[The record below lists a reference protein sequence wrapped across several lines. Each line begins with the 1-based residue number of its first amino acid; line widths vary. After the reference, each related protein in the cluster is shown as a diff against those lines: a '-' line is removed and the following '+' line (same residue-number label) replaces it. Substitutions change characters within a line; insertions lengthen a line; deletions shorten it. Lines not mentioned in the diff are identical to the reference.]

1 MFWQGKT
8 VLITGASSGLGRGV
22 ALHVAA
28 KGAHIVATARRVA
41 LLESLKAEV
50 EALGVRC
57 EVVPADAT
65 DPAQAQRVLDQAIQS
80 FGRVDVAL
88 LNAGGGAAQVMGE
101 TTREAVCWEMRVNY
115 DTVVN
120 FLCPLIAHM
129 KDQGGTIATTSSP
142 AGFFGLPKSGPYS
155 ASKAATRIL
164 FDSCRVELADTPLR
178 FVTLYPGFTYTDGLN
193 PEDVPVKALII
204 SKERAVGEMAWAM
217 EKGKER
223 HMFPKRIGWLI
234 KLAGWFPVGWVQSLL
249 GVISRR

>member
-22 ALHVAA
+22 ALHAA
-28 KGAHIVATARRVA
+28 AHGAHIVATARRA
-41 LLESLKAEV
+41 PLLETLKEEV

-65 DPAQAQRVLDQAIQS
+65 DPVQAQRVLDRAIQT

-88 LNAGGGAAQVMGE
+88 LNAGGGSALVMGE
-101 TTREAVCWEMRVNY
+101 TTTEAVIWDMRVNY
-115 DTVVN
+115 DTAVN

-129 KDQGGTIATTSSP
+129 KDVGGTIATTSSP

-164 FDSCRVELADTPLR
+164 FDSCRVELAHTPLR
-178 FVTLYPGFTYTDGLN
+178 FVTLFPGFAYTDGIN
-193 PEDVPVKALII
+193 PEDIPVQALII
-204 SKERAVGEMAWAM
+204 TKERAVREMVWAI
-217 EKGKER
+217 EVGKER
-223 HMFPKRIGWLI
+223 HMFPKRIRWLI
-234 KLAGWFPVGWVQSLL
+234 TLAGFMPTSWTQRVLTRFA
-249 GVISRR
+249 